1 MTNEM
6 VYYYLEVTIDGGK
19 GIYGNKQ
26 KFTYYKDPTILDISP
41 NSGPTRG
48 GTTVAVKGKGFN

>member
-1 MTNEM
+1 M
-6 VYYYLEVTIDGGK
+6 VYYYLEITIDGGK